1 MSSPAEPPHRTLFSR
16 KRAAFLLIILFVV
29 VLLVLCSRP
38 AQDDGSATSRPT
50 ETTSQQANEGKTSLR
65 EIIELAEKI
74 LGQMNTS
81 ITDYRGRI
89 VKRERI
95 DGVLSEEQEMFFKI
109 RPRLPAKQ
117 SMAVYLKFE
126 RPTAVAGRQVLWA
139 EDQRDGKLLVREVG
153 LAGLV
158 PIPPLDPTGYLA
170 MRGNLY
176 PISDIG
182 LHNLVT
188 QLIVRATA
196 IERDGGAEVVVLDN
210 HTVANRV
217 CQLIQVRPFPNHQQ
231 ESSTPPFAL
240 AEIAIDNELQIPVRY
255 AAYDSAD
262 DSSTELFLLEE
273 YTYLDVELN
282 VGLQPDD
289 FNPQNPAYGF

>member
-1 MSSPAEPPHRTLFSR
+1 
-16 KRAAFLLIILFVV
+16 
-29 VLLVLCSRP
+29 
-38 AQDDGSATSRPT
+38 
-50 ETTSQQANEGKTSLR
+50 
-65 EIIELAEKI
+65 
-74 LGQMNTS
+74 
-81 ITDYRGRI
+81 
-89 VKRERI
+89 
-95 DGVLSEEQEMFFKI
+95 MFFKI

-117 SMAVYLKFE
+117 AMAVYLKFE
-126 RPTAVAGRQVLWA
+126 RPTALAGRQVLWA
-139 EDQRDGKLLVREVG
+139 EDQRDGKLLVREAG

-188 QLIVRATA
+188 QLIARAKA
-196 IERDGGAEVVVLDN
+196 IESAGGAEVVVLAN
-210 HTVANRV
+210 HMVANRD
-217 CQLIQVRPFPNHQQ
+217 CQLIQVRPRPNNQQ
-231 ESSTPPFAL
+231 GTGTPPFTL
-240 AEIAIDNELQIPVRY
+240 AEIAIDNELQVPIRY
-255 AAYDSAD
+255 SAYDAAD
-262 DSSTELFLLEE
+262 DASTELLLLEE